1 MVSYDY
7 LSFSDFKAKIK
18 KIKIKKKKPQTHSL
32 DNDNPLPKTLQKLP
46 VHIDSRFIYWSQ
58 HFS

>member
-18 KIKIKKKKPQTHSL
+18 IKIKKKNPKPTA
-32 DNDNPLPKTLQKLP
+32 
-46 VHIDSRFIYWSQ
+46 
-58 HFS
+58 

>member
-18 KIKIKKKKPQTHSL
+18 KIKIKKKKK
-32 DNDNPLPKTLQKLP
+32 PKPTA
-46 VHIDSRFIYWSQ
+46 
-58 HFS
+58 

>member
-18 KIKIKKKKPQTHSL
+18 KIKIKKKNPKPTA
-32 DNDNPLPKTLQKLP
+32 
-46 VHIDSRFIYWSQ
+46 
-58 HFS
+58 